1 MDKSSKTYKK
11 IMAKRRRQKA
21 IRKRIFGNQERPR
34 LAVFR
39 SIKNISAQIIDDEA
53 GVTLVSYST
62 LAKDFKSEKTKKT
75 DQSFEVGKK
84 IGELAIEK
92 GIKQIAFD
100 RGGYLY
106 HGRVKALADGVRKA
120 AKDAKIKLF

>member
-11 IMAKRRRQKA
+11 TIAKRRRQKA
-21 IRKRIFGNQERPR
+21 IRKRMSGNAERPR
-34 LAVFR
+34 LSVFR

-53 GVTLVSYST
+53 GVTLVAYST
-62 LAKDFKSEKTKKT
+62 LAKDFKSDKTKKAE
-75 DQSFEVGKK
+75 QSFEVGKK

>member
-92 GIKQIAFD
+92 GIKQLAFD